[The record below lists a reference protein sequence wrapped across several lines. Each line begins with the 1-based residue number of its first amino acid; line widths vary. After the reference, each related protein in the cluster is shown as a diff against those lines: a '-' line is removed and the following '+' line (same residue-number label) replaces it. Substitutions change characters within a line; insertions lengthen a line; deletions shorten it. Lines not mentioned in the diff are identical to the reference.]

1 MVSAETLVTPAA
13 EPLAGPLGIR
23 RGLAGRHLLLTGAT
37 GFIGEALLARLLRD
51 VPECRV
57 SLLVRSR
64 GTAGAGE
71 RARALLTKPAFGG
84 QDPEPWLRDRV
95 RVIDGDLHTVPELPP
110 DLDVVVH
117 CAGEVSFDPPVDEGF
132 EINVHGTARLLEQ
145 IHAEGNRPHYV
156 HISTAYVAGQRR
168 GVVPEDRVDLAVD
181 WRAEAAAA
189 GGLRRAAEESSR
201 SPVVLAGLRRAAE
214 RDHGRAGPLA
224 VAQDTE
230 RRRVAWVTERLVA
243 AGAERARSLG
253 WTDVYTFTK
262 AMGER
267 VVEELAGDLPVSI
280 VRPAIVESA
289 LLHPYPGWIE
299 GFKMAEPIILAFGR
313 GGLPEFPGAPDAICD
328 IVPVDH
334 VVGAMLAAA
343 ALAPEPGRPR
353 YLHVS
358 TGDRNPL
365 TFRRLHAEVSDYF
378 TRHPLERPGLGAAA
392 LPTWTW
398 PGMDSVERLL
408 GLAER
413 AHGAADRVVGAL
425 PSGRRVR
432 QAAQRLDRQGARLEF
447 LRRYH
452 DLYRPYVQT
461 ELVFSV
467 ERTLA
472 LHAAL
477 EPAEQADFGFDPAGV
492 DWTHYLRDTHCP
504 SITTGLRA
512 MGQRPRRAVP
522 SGLLP
527 VRADHPAIA
536 AFDLDGT
543 LMPGNVVQ
551 SYLGLRLPGLDAAAR
566 GKELAAVAGRVPAYL
581 LADSRDRGGFLRSMY
596 RRYEGADL
604 AALDRL
610 VDDQAAQVL
619 DRLSPAA
626 LRRLREHRAAGHV
639 TILLTGAIR
648 ALTRPLAPLF
658 DVIVAADLEAD
669 DAGRATGFL
678 VVPPLVGEARAAWVR
693 REAMLRGIDPATCY
707 AYADSHTDLPLLSAV
722 GTPVAVNPDVA
733 LARAARRARWQ
744 TVEWGPAR

>member
-1 MVSAETLVTPAA
+1 MAPANPSANPVADAPPAW
-13 EPLAGPLGIR
+13 GIR
-23 RGLAGRHLLLTGAT
+23 RALAGRHLLVTGAT
-37 GFIGEALLARLLRD
+37 GFIGQAFLARLLRD
-51 VPECRV
+51 VPGCTV
-57 SLLVRSR
+57 SLLVRAR
-64 GTAGAGE
+64 GTTTAEE
-71 RARALLTKPAFGG
+71 RVSTLLAEPAFGG
-84 QDPEPWLRDRV
+84 EDPEPWLRDRV
-95 RVIDGDLHTVPELPP
+95 RVIDGDLHRIPALPD

-132 EINVHGTARLLEQ
+132 EINVHGTARLLERVL
-145 IHAEGNRPHYV
+145 ACPARPHYIHV
-156 HISTAYVAGQRR
+156 STAYVAGQRR
-168 GVVPEDRVDLAVD
+168 GVVAEERCEHLVD
-181 WRAEAAAA
+181 WRAEASAA

-201 SPVVLAGLRRAAE
+201 SPVVLARLRRAAE

-224 VAQDTE
+224 VAADTE
-230 RRRVAWVTERLVA
+230 RRRQAWVTERLVA

-253 WTDVYTFTK
+253 WTDLYTFTK

-267 VVEELAGDLPVSI
+267 VVEEMAADLPVSI

-289 LLHPYPGWIE
+289 LRHPYPGWIE

-313 GGLPEFPGAPDAICD
+313 GELPEFPGAPDAICD

-334 VVGAMLAAA
+334 AVGALLAAA
-343 ALAPEPGRPR
+343 ARPPKPGRPQ
-353 YLHVS
+353 YFHVS
-358 TGDRNPL
+358 SGARNPL
-365 TFRRLHAEVSDYF
+365 TFRRLHTEVSDYF

-392 LPTWTW
+392 LPNWTW
-398 PGMDSVERLL
+398 PGMESVERLL
-408 GLAER
+408 GLAEK

-425 PSGRRVR
+425 PSGGRVR
-432 QAAQRLDRQGARLEF
+432 RAAEKLDRQGAKLEF

-452 DLYRPYVQT
+452 DLYRPYVRT

-472 LHAAL
+472 LDAAL
-477 EPAEQADFGFDPAGV
+477 DPTERVDFGFDPAAI

-504 SITTGLRA
+504 SITTALRA
-512 MGQRPRRAVP
+512 MGQRPRRPVP
-522 SGLLP
+522 SGLSP
-527 VRADHPAIA
+527 IRTDVPALA

-551 SYLGLRLPGLDAAAR
+551 SYLGLRLPGLDMAGRAR
-566 GKELAAVAGRVPAYL
+566 EVAAVAGRVPAYL

-604 AALDRL
+604 DTLDRL
-610 VDDQAAQVL
+610 VDEEAGQVL

-658 DVIVAADLEAD
+658 DVVVAADLETD
-669 DAGRATGFL
+669 ERGRATGFL

-693 REAMLRGIDPATCY
+693 REAMLRGIDTAACY

-722 GTPVAVNPDVA
+722 GNPVAVNPDVE
-733 LARAARRARWQ
+733 LNRAARRARWQ
-744 TVEWGPAR
+744 TIEWGPAR